1 MRVVSSTRSGMG
13 KSLYIQRL
21 TETLQAMLPS
31 NAVARVT
38 IPINGPVISPDI
50 MLDIFEKH
58 MDSDVCTIYHL
69 DIAPSVRLTQCICM
83 LIKSFTHSS

>member
-31 NAVARVT
+31 NAAVARVS
-38 IPINGPVISPDI
+38 IPIHGPVVIPDM
-50 MLDIFEKH
+50 MLDFFEKH
-58 MDSDVCTIYHL
+58 MDSDVCIIYHL
-69 DIAPSVRLTQCICM
+69 DIAPSVRLTQCMYANKIIYPF
-83 LIKSFTHSS
+83 L